1 MLCFY
6 EIIKFQFIELKMEY
20 RINARKP
27 RRSLLSAWVS
37 DDYEEYCV
45 ADTVPNVGQRGA
57 C

>member
-6 EIIKFQFIELKMEY
+6 EIIKLQFIELKMEY

-27 RRSLLSAWVS
+27 RRSATSAWVS

-45 ADTVPNVGQRGA
+45 ADTVPNVGKRGA